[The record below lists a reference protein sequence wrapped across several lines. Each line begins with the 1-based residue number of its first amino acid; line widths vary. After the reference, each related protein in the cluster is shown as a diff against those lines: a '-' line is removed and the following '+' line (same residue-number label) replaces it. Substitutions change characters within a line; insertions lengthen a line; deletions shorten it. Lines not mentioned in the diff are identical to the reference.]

1 MGSSTLTAGLLQP
14 SPLTGSDR
22 MRVGMIGAGVISAQ
36 YLASLGRL
44 ADLELVAVADLDAE
58 RAARTAE
65 EHGARALSVDG
76 MLAADD
82 VDVVLNLTVP
92 AAHVEVCTA
101 ALEAGKHVYV
111 EKPLALTV
119 DDGRRLLLLGQERG
133 LRIASAPDT
142 VLGTGIQTA
151 RAVIDRGDIGTPIA
165 ATASW
170 SSPGHERWHP
180 APDFYYKAGGGPL
193 FDMGPYYLTALIT
206 LLGPVTRVSATTGRS
221 DRVREIATGPR
232 GGERID
238 VEIDTHVA
246 AVLEHEGGAISSVLL
261 SFEVWGSR
269 LPRIEVF
276 GTGGS
281 VSVPDP
287 NRFDGEV
294 ELLDTGQEWSRV
306 GELAGYVGSGRGFG
320 LADLARAVAAGEEHR
335 SSGEVA
341 LHVVDIMESI
351 VAAALEHRSVELRT
365 TATRPAAVPL
375 TDLTAMPHLGGA
387 S

>member
-1 MGSSTLTAGLLQP
+1 
-14 SPLTGSDR
+14 

-44 ADLELVAVADLDAE
+44 ADLELVAVADLDTE

-76 MLAADD
+76 LLAADD

-92 AAHVEVCTA
+92 AAHVQVCTA

-206 LLGPVTRVSATTGRS
+206 LLGPVTRVSATAGRS

-351 VAAALEHRSVELRT
+351 VAAAREHRSVELST

-375 TDLTAMPHLGGA
+375 TDLTAIPHLGGA